1 MFDLYEKVL
10 HLYNLQYHIEKRDFC
25 QYYLMKCYTENPNNL
40 KIKQILNEK
49 KTPHFYLPRYSNC
62 LSSIKNLLLLALIPI
77 GR

>member
-1 MFDLYEKVL
+1 
-10 HLYNLQYHIEKRDFC
+10 
-25 QYYLMKCYTENPNNL
+25 MKCYTENPNNL